1 MFWITITKKIII
13 SKTRKAHLYVALST
27 YTRARLSRLNVCL
40 KERTQRRRNDL
51 EQNTEKRKKLRGS
64 CRYIQPESNSLGR
77 YLVPRSTCE
86 ILSGSTCAVTARIC
100 KRRLRYRKQNGL
112 SDHATKNLA
121 SAWICERKIL
131 LQNKNK
137 SQ

>member
-1 MFWITITKKIII
+1 MFWITKTKTIII

-27 YTRARLSRLNVCL
+27 YARARISRLNVCL
-40 KERTQRRRNDL
+40 KERTQRRSNDL

-64 CRYIQPESNSLGR
+64 CMYIQPESNSLGR

-86 ILSGSTCAVTARIC
+86 ILSASTCAVTTARIC
-100 KRRLRYRKQNGL
+100 KRRLCYRKQSGL
-112 SDHATKNLA
+112 SDHATKKLA
-121 SAWICERKIL
+121 SAWICQR
-131 LQNKNK
+131 NKNK